1 MLLPMNKRRLLAIL
15 LVLLVLV
22 VAGVTGRG
30 LLLRLVEG
38 EGRAVIEA
46 LQPGVD
52 VELTEIRFSETRL
65 GVRKYLLEANSA
77 TYSAHGIS
85 LMKQIEVTF
94 FDVDGRETMWLR
106 ADEGDLF
113 GSNQSVKLRGD
124 VVLTGSRGFIL
135 KTDDLTYNK
144 DDDRLQTDATV
155 LLESPQGILRGRGL
169 IVAPEQERLQLLHD
183 VSGELGARL
192 VEVKPRNGQG

>member
-1 MLLPMNKRRLLAIL
+1 MNKRRFLTIF

-22 VAGVTGRG
+22 VAVVTGRG
-30 LLLRLVEG
+30 LLLRLLGG

-65 GVRKYLLEANSA
+65 GVRKYLLAADAA

-94 FDVDGRETMWLR
+94 FDADGRETMWLR

-113 GSNQSVKLRGD
+113 GNNQSVKLRGD
-124 VVLTGSRGFIL
+124 VVLTGAQGFVL
-135 KTDDLTYNK
+135 KTDYLTYNK
-144 DDDRLQTDATV
+144 EDERLQTDAAV

-192 VEVKPRNGQG
+192 IEVKPRHGQG

>member
-1 MLLPMNKRRLLAIL
+1 MLLSMNKRRLLAIL

-30 LLLRLVEG
+30 LLLRLIGG
-38 EGRAVIEA
+38 EGRTVIEA

-94 FDVDGRETMWLR
+94 FDADGRETMWLR

-113 GSNQSVKLRGD
+113 GNNQSVKLRGD
-124 VVLTGSRGFIL
+124 VVLTGSQGFIL

-144 DDDRLQTDATV
+144 EDDRLHTDATV

-169 IVAPEQERLQLLHD
+169 IVAPDQERLQLLHD
-183 VSGELGARL
+183 VSGELGARV
-192 VEVKPRNGQG
+192 VEVKPRHGQG

>member
-1 MLLPMNKRRLLAIL
+1 MNKRRLFAIL

-30 LLLRLVEG
+30 LLLRLVKG
-38 EGRAVIEA
+38 EGRSVVEA

-65 GVRKYLLEANSA
+65 GVRKYLLAADSA

-94 FDVDGRETMWLR
+94 FDAEGRETMWLR

-113 GSNQSVKLRGD
+113 GNNQSVKLRGD
-124 VVLTGSRGFIL
+124 VVLTGSQGFIL
-135 KTDDLTYNK
+135 KTDHLTYSK
-144 DDDRLQTDATV
+144 EDDRLQTDATV
-155 LLESPQGILRGRGL
+155 IMESPQGILRGRGL
-169 IVAPEQERLQLLHD
+169 IVAPDQERLQLLHD

-192 VEVKPRNGQG
+192 VEVKPRHGQG

>member
-1 MLLPMNKRRLLAIL
+1 MNKRRLFAVL
-15 LVLLVLV
+15 LVLLVIV

-30 LLLRLVEG
+30 LLLRWGMG

-52 VELTEIRFSETRL
+52 VELTEIRFSETRQ
-65 GVRKYLLEANSA
+65 GVRKYLLAADSA

-85 LMKQIEVTF
+85 LMKRIEVTF
-94 FDVDGRETMWLR
+94 FDVSGRETMQLS
-106 ADEGDLF
+106 ADEGDLS
-113 GSNQSVKLRGD
+113 GNNQSVNLRGD
-124 VVLTGSRGFIL
+124 VVLTGTQGFVL
-135 KTDDLTYNK
+135 KTDHLTYSK
-144 DDDRLQTDATV
+144 EDDRLQTDATV
-155 LLESPQGILRGRGL
+155 LLESAQGVLRGRGL

-192 VEVKPRNGQG
+192 VELKPRHGQG

>member
-1 MLLPMNKRRLLAIL
+1 MLLSMNKRRLLAIL

-22 VAGVTGRG
+22 VAGVTGRVM
-30 LLLRLVEG
+30 LRLIGG
-38 EGRAVIEA
+38 EGRTVIDA

-65 GVRKYLLEANSA
+65 GVRKYLLEADSA

-94 FDVDGRETMWLR
+94 FDADGRETMWLR

-113 GSNQSVKLRGD
+113 GNNQSVKLRGD
-124 VVLTGSRGFIL
+124 VILTGSQGFIL

-169 IVAPEQERLQLLHD
+169 IVAPDQERLQLLHD
-183 VSGELGARL
+183 VSGELGARV
-192 VEVKPRNGQG
+192 VEVKPRHGHG

>member
-1 MLLPMNKRRLLAIL
+1 MNKRRLLAIP

-30 LLLRLVEG
+30 LLVRLVGG

-65 GVRKYLLEANSA
+65 GVRKYLLGADSA

-94 FDVDGRETMWLR
+94 FDADGRETMWLR

-113 GSNQSVKLRGD
+113 GNNQSVKLRGD
-124 VVLTGSRGFIL
+124 VFLTGSQGFIL

-144 DDDRLQTDATV
+144 EDDRLQTDATV

-169 IVAPEQERLQLLHD
+169 IVAPDEERLQLLHD
-183 VSGELGARL
+183 VSGELGARV
-192 VEVKPRNGQG
+192 VEVKPRHGQG

>member
-1 MLLPMNKRRLLAIL
+1 MNKRRLLAVL
-15 LVLLVLV
+15 LFLLVLV

-30 LLLRLVEG
+30 LLLRLIGG
-38 EGRAVIEA
+38 EGRTIIEA

-52 VELTEIRFSETRL
+52 VVLTGIRFSETRL
-65 GVRKYLLEANSA
+65 GVRKYLLAANSA

-94 FDVDGRETMWLR
+94 FDADGRETMWLR

-113 GSNQSVKLRGD
+113 GKNQSVKLRGD
-124 VVLTGSRGFIL
+124 VVLTGSQGFIL
-135 KTDDLTYNK
+135 KTDHLTYSK
-144 DDDRLQTDATV
+144 EDDRLQTDATV

-192 VEVKPRNGQG
+192 VEIKPRHGQG

>member
-1 MLLPMNKRRLLAIL
+1 MLLSMNKRRFLTIF

-22 VAGVTGRG
+22 VAVVTGRG
-30 LLLRLVEG
+30 LLLRLLGG

-65 GVRKYLLEANSA
+65 GVRKYLLAADAA

-94 FDVDGRETMWLR
+94 FDADGRETMWLR

-113 GSNQSVKLRGD
+113 GNNQSVKLRGD
-124 VVLTGSRGFIL
+124 VVLTGAQGFVL
-135 KTDDLTYNK
+135 KTDYLTYNK
-144 DDDRLQTDATV
+144 EDERLQTDAAV

-192 VEVKPRNGQG
+192 IEVKPRHGQG

>member
-1 MLLPMNKRRLLAIL
+1 MNKRRLLAVL
-15 LVLLVLV
+15 LFLLVLV

-30 LLLRLVEG
+30 LLLRLIGG
-38 EGRAVIEA
+38 EGRTIIEA

-52 VELTEIRFSETRL
+52 VVLTGIRFSETRL
-65 GVRKYLLEANSA
+65 GVRKYLLAANSA

-94 FDVDGRETMWLR
+94 FDADGRETMWLR

-113 GSNQSVKLRGD
+113 GNNQSVKLRGD
-124 VVLTGSRGFIL
+124 VVLTGSQGFIL
-135 KTDDLTYNK
+135 KTDHLTYSK
-144 DDDRLQTDATV
+144 EDDRLQTDATV

-192 VEVKPRNGQG
+192 VEIKPRHGQG

>member
-22 VAGVTGRG
+22 VIGVTGRG
-30 LLLRLVEG
+30 MLLRLVEG

-52 VELTEIRFSETRL
+52 VELTGIRFSETRL
-65 GVRKYLLEANSA
+65 GVRKYLLAADSA

-94 FDVDGRETMWLR
+94 FDADGRETMWLR

-113 GSNQSVKLRGD
+113 GNNQSVKLRGD
-124 VVLTGSRGFIL
+124 VVLTGSQGFIL

-144 DDDRLQTDATV
+144 EDDRLQTDATV

-169 IVAPEQERLQLLHD
+169 IVAPDQERLQLLYD
-183 VSGELGARL
+183 VSGELGAR
-192 VEVKPRNGQG
+192 VIEVKPRHGQG